1 MGTDSKGG
9 VRQFGNPTCTDF
21 FAQFPLHRYS
31 GGMTSAPPP
40 EELDPDAL
48 KAVTHPLRRRI
59 LGVLSAGPATA
70 TKLAQALGENTGA
83 TSYHLREL
91 ARFGFVEDV
100 PELARGK
107 ERWWRTRPRDIRWP
121 RRSEQSAESQV
132 LFDDMQRQGFEDDLE
147 KLNRFAEKRDELPG
161 DWPDALLYARG
172 GTWLTAEELLQFWN
186 DYMELFRRYWR
197 AEDDRSPEA
206 RRVLV
211 RLLAFPEPGE

>member
-1 MGTDSKGG
+1 
-9 VRQFGNPTCTDF
+9 
-21 FAQFPLHRYS
+21 
-31 GGMTSAPPP
+31 MTSAPPP

-48 KAVTHPLRRRI
+48 KAVAHPLRRRI

-70 TKLAQALGENTGA
+70 TKLAKALGENTGA

-121 RRSEQSAESQV
+121 RRSSQSAESRV
-132 LFDDMQRQGFEDDLE
+132 LFDDMQRQGFEEDLE
-147 KLNRFAEKRDELPG
+147 KLSRFAEKRDELPG

-172 GTWLTAEELLQFWN
+172 GTWLTAEELHQFWN

-197 AEDDRSPEA
+197 AEEDRSPEA

>member
-1 MGTDSKGG
+1 
-9 VRQFGNPTCTDF
+9 
-21 FAQFPLHRYS
+21 
-31 GGMTSAPPP
+31 MTSAPPP

-70 TKLAQALGENTGA
+70 TKLAKALGENTGA

-91 ARFGFVEDV
+91 ARFGFVEDA

-121 RRSEQSAESQV
+121 RRSEQSAESRV

-147 KLNRFAEKRDELPG
+147 KLNRFAEQRDGLPG
-161 DWPDALLYARG
+161 DWPDALLHARG
-172 GTWLTAEELLQFWN
+172 GTWLTAEELKQFWD

-211 RLLAFPEPGE
+211 RWLAFPDPGE

>member
-1 MGTDSKGG
+1 
-9 VRQFGNPTCTDF
+9 
-21 FAQFPLHRYS
+21 
-31 GGMTSAPPP
+31 MTSAPPP

-70 TKLAQALGENTGA
+70 TKLAQALGGNTGA

-132 LFDDMQRQGFEDDLE
+132 LFDDMQRQGFEEDLE

-161 DWPDALLYARG
+161 DWPDALFYARG
-172 GTWLTAEELLQFWN
+172 GTWLTAEELHQFWN
-186 DYMELFRRYWR
+186 DYMELFRRHWR
-197 AEDDRSPEA
+197 SEEDRSPEA

-211 RLLAFPEPGE
+211 RLLAFPEPGETT

>member
-1 MGTDSKGG
+1 
-9 VRQFGNPTCTDF
+9 
-21 FAQFPLHRYS
+21 
-31 GGMTSAPPP
+31 MTSAPPP

-107 ERWWRTRPRDIRWP
+107 ERWWRTRRRDIRWP
-121 RRSEQSAESQV
+121 RRSEQSAESRM

-147 KLNRFAEKRDELPG
+147 KLNRFAEEREELPG
-161 DWPDALLYARG
+161 GWPDALLFARG
-172 GTWLTAEELLQFWN
+172 ATWLTEEELQRLWH

-197 AEDDRSPEA
+197 TEGDRSDDRSPEA

-211 RLLAFPEPGE
+211 RWLAFPDPGE

>member
-1 MGTDSKGG
+1 
-9 VRQFGNPTCTDF
+9 
-21 FAQFPLHRYS
+21 
-31 GGMTSAPPP
+31 MTIAPPP

-121 RRSEQSAESQV
+121 RRSEQSAESRV
-132 LFDDMQRQGFEDDLE
+132 LFDDMQRQGFEDDLG
-147 KLNRFAEKRDELPG
+147 KLGRFAEERDQLPG

-172 GTWLTAEELLQFWN
+172 ATWLTAEELHQLWN

-197 AEDDRSPEA
+197 PEDDRSPEA

-211 RLLAFPEPGE
+211 RWLAFPDPGE